1 MTTYDQIR
9 DHLLKCDGNRANILV
24 RERGLW
30 VLSGSNAITSGFSEA
45 LKALVSDHAS
55 DCLPGGDMWLWLR
68 AGKVRLSY
76 YTFRGH
82 MVTITL
88 HPGHFEENFT

>member
-9 DHLLKCDGNRANILV
+9 DYLLKSGGNRANILS
-24 RERGLW
+24 RGRGVW
-30 VLSGSNAITSGFSEA
+30 VLSGSHAITSAFSEA

-76 YTFRGH
+76 YTFRGN

-88 HPGHFEENFT
+88 HPGHFEEDFS